1 MKKKIIGILVVIILM
16 LTSIGFVSA
25 KPATEKGITSFDS
38 EVSIVKPRGIVIF
51 NIQIISLPS
60 QGQFG
65 GIVIGKVDVE
75 VDVGSSVNKVE
86 FYVDNELKET
96 DTIAPYGWTW
106 DESMTFPPMHQ
117 LKVIGYNGD
126 TEVGNDEI
134 RVLYINPFGFI

>member
-1 MKKKIIGILVVIILM
+1 MKKKIIGILVCIILM
-16 LTSIGFVSA
+16 LSSLGFVNA
-25 KPATEKGITSFDS
+25 KPATEKDITSFDS
-38 EVSIVKPRGIVIF
+38 EISIVKPNGIIIF
-51 NIQIISLPS
+51 NIQIISLPP

-96 DTIAPYGWTW
+96 DTIAPYSWTW

-117 LKVIGYNGD
+117 LKVVGYDGD

-134 RVLYINPFGFI
+134 RVLYINPFSF